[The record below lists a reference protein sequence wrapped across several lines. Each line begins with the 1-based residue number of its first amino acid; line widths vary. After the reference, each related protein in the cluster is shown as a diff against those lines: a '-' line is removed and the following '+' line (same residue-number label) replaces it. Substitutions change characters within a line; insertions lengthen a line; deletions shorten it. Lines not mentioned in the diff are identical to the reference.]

1 MFACLYAPPR
11 GLVFRSAEGAPHQ
24 GGGGQ
29 VPERGARVA
38 RRDEGANWVFVT
50 EARRRQAGCPARDL
64 VTDQLVR
71 LAREYSP
78 RIEIHGDNLVVL
90 DATGLTSMFGSV
102 RELGTTLRRSAA
114 DQGLYLRIA
123 VASTRTAALLV
134 VQERSGLTV
143 IESGREA
150 VTLASLSLDVL
161 KALAQ
166 AQGTATRARR
176 GTRVR
181 GTALAIP
188 AFALL
193 STVRRWG
200 VSTLGDLAHLPSA
213 DLFERLGV
221 GGLTLQRF
229 ARGEDEGPL
238 VPAPVEERFESSLA
252 LEWPVEGL
260 EPLSF
265 VLSRVFDQLCA
276 RLKRA
281 GVGAAVIHVRLKLVT
296 REIHT
301 RTLQLPTP
309 LHDSRVLRALVLLDL
324 ESHPPSAGIDQVT
337 VVVDPVPARTQQ
349 FSLLESARPSPERA
363 SILVARLTA
372 LVGEGRCGSP
382 ALVDSHDTAGF
393 EMRSFDNNT
402 IRSAPSTTTR
412 STPLLRQKH
421 GPLGSGQV
429 RTGQDDRETP
439 KRKPRLG
446 SDNVRETP
454 VDGDWRQVM
463 RACPQETGRRQ
474 ETGEAGLPAE
484 AVVKA
489 GGLRRILQQSAS
501 RFSGRAPLCPMLRRF
516 RVPVAARVRVR
527 KGRPVRVTA
536 PRMPGGEVVHWSGP
550 WRTSGQWW
558 IDAPRPQVRG
568 ESPASHRDP
577 SETTPRSVSA
587 RRDEGAYRQY
597 STPVRSGSTLA
608 VSGCSALR
616 QAQGV
621 PSASRGAGRM
631 QLDAL
636 PWDRDEW
643 DVSLTD
649 GGVYRIFHDRR
660 VDRWFLEGM
669 VD

>member
-11 GLVFRSAEGAPHQ
+11 GQAFRGDD
-24 GGGGQ
+24 G
-29 VPERGARVA
+29 VP
-38 RRDEGANWVFVT
+38 
-50 EARRRQAGCPARDL
+50 RRRR
-64 VTDQLVR
+64 VTNQLVR

-90 DATGLTSMFGSV
+90 DTTGLTGSSSMFGSV
-102 RELGTTLRRSAA
+102 RELGATLRRSAA
-114 DQGLYLRIA
+114 DRGLYLRIA

-134 VQERSGLTV
+134 VQERGGLTV
-143 IESGREA
+143 IEPGREA

-200 VSTLGDLAHLPSA
+200 VRTLGDLAHLPSA
-213 DLFERLGV
+213 ELFERLGV

-276 RLKRA
+276 RLERA

-296 REIHT
+296 REIQT

-309 LHDSRVLRALVLLDL
+309 LRDPRVLRTLVLLDL

-349 FSLLESARPSPERA
+349 FSLLERARPSPEKV
-363 SILVARLTA
+363 STLIARLTA
-372 LVGEGRCGSP
+372 LAGEGRCGSP
-382 ALVDSHDTAGF
+382 ALVDSHDMASF
-393 EMRSFDNNT
+393 EMRSFDPSTKLGVDGESHRTVDNNT
-402 IRSAPSTTTR
+402 IRSAPSTHSTTTR
-412 STPLLRQKH
+412 STPLLRQQH

-429 RTGQDDRETP
+429 RTGQD
-439 KRKPRLG
+439 RLG
-446 SDNVRETP
+446 LDRLGLDSVRETP

-474 ETGEAGLPAE
+474 ETGEAG
-484 AVVKA
+484 
-489 GGLRRILQQSAS
+489 GLRRIPQQSAS
-501 RFSGRAPLCPMLRRF
+501 RPSGRGPMCPMLRRF
-516 RVPVAARVRVR
+516 RVPVAARVRVQ
-527 KGRPVRVTA
+527 KGRPVRVMA
-536 PRMPGGEVVHWSGP
+536 RRVSGGAVVHWAGP

-558 IDAPRPQVRG
+558 TDASVV
-568 ESPASHRDP
+568 PAATP
-577 SETTPRSVSA
+577 SS
-587 RRDEGAYRQY
+587 GA
-597 STPVRSGSTLA
+597 S
-608 VSGCSALR
+608 
-616 QAQGV
+616 
-621 PSASRGAGRM
+621 
-631 QLDAL
+631 

-643 DVSLTD
+643 DVSLAD

>member
-11 GLVFRSAEGAPHQ
+11 GLAF
-24 GGGGQ
+24 
-29 VPERGARVA
+29 RGADGVPRASVPCQT
-38 RRDEGANWVFVT
+38 RTRCVT
-50 EARRRQAGCPARDL
+50 N
-64 VTDQLVR
+64 QLVR

-90 DATGLTSMFGSV
+90 DTTGLTGSSSMFGSV
-102 RELGTTLRRSAA
+102 RELGATLRRSAA
-114 DQGLYLRIA
+114 DRELYLRIA

-134 VQERSGLTV
+134 VQERGGLTV
-143 IESGREA
+143 IEPGREA

-200 VSTLGDLAHLPSA
+200 VRTLGDLTHLPSA
-213 DLFERLGV
+213 ELFERLGV
-221 GGLTLQRF
+221 GGLILQRF

-238 VPAPVEERFESSLA
+238 VPAPIEKRFESSLA

-276 RLKRA
+276 RLERA

-296 REIHT
+296 WEIQT

-309 LHDSRVLRALVLLDL
+309 LRDPRVLRTLVLLDL

-349 FSLLESARPSPERA
+349 FSLLERARPSPEKV
-363 SILVARLTA
+363 STLIARLTA
-372 LVGEGRCGSP
+372 VAGEGRCGSP
-382 ALVDSHDTAGF
+382 ALVDSHDMASF

-402 IRSAPSTTTR
+402 IRSASSTKTR
-412 STPLLRQKH
+412 STPLLRQQH

-429 RTGQDDRETP
+429 RTGQD
-439 KRKPRLG
+439 RLG
-446 SDNVRETP
+446 LDSVRETP

-474 ETGEAGLPAE
+474 ETGEAG
-484 AVVKA
+484 
-489 GGLRRILQQSAS
+489 GLRHIPQQSAS
-501 RFSGRAPLCPMLRRF
+501 RPSGRAPLCPMLRRF
-516 RVPVAARVRVR
+516 RVPVAARVRVQ
-527 KGRPVRVTA
+527 KGRPVRVMA
-536 PRMPGGEVVHWSGP
+536 PRVPAGEVVHWAGP

-558 IDAPRPQVRG
+558 TDASVAPAATPSPSVPSQKFADKFSGVVLNAASGHSKARRGSIPAVFDRRATPPDGMPRPENVR
-568 ESPASHRDP
+568 ELLTRD
-577 SETTPRSVSA
+577 T
-587 RRDEGAYRQY
+587 
-597 STPVRSGSTLA
+597 
-608 VSGCSALR
+608 
-616 QAQGV
+616 
-621 PSASRGAGRM
+621 SAS
-631 QLDAL
+631 

-643 DVSLTD
+643 DVSLAD

-660 VDRWFLEGM
+660 VDRWFLEGI

>member
-11 GLVFRSAEGAPHQ
+11 GLAFRTADGVQRAS
-24 GGGGQ
+24 
-29 VPERGARVA
+29 VPRQTRDT
-38 RRDEGANWVFVT
+38 RR
-50 EARRRQAGCPARDL
+50 

-90 DATGLTSMFGSV
+90 DTTGLTGSSSMFGSV
-102 RELGTTLRRSAA
+102 RELGATLRRSAA
-114 DQGLYLRIA
+114 DRGLYLRIA
-123 VASTRTAALLV
+123 VASTWTAALLV

-150 VTLASLSLDVL
+150 VTLASLPLDVL

-166 AQGTATRARR
+166 AQGTATRVRR
-176 GTRVR
+176 GTRVT
-181 GTALAIP
+181 GAALAIP

-200 VSTLGDLAHLPSA
+200 VRTLGDLVHLPSA
-213 DLFERLGV
+213 ELFERLGA

-238 VPAPVEERFESSLA
+238 VPVPVEERFESSLA
-252 LEWPVEGL
+252 LEWPVDGL

-276 RLKRA
+276 RLERA
-281 GVGAAVIHVRLKLVT
+281 GVGAAVIQVRLKLLT

-309 LHDSRVLRALVLLDL
+309 LRDPRVLRALVLLDL

-349 FSLLESARPSPERA
+349 FSLLERARPSPEKV
-363 SILVARLTA
+363 STLVARLTA
-372 LVGEGRCGSP
+372 LAGEGRCGSP

-393 EMRSFDNNT
+393 EMRPSTTALSRSAQDEGASTNA
-402 IRSAPSTTTR
+402 RSAPR
-412 STPLLRQKH
+412 LRQQH

-429 RTGQDDRETP
+429 RTAQDRRE
-439 KRKPRLG
+439 KRKLRPVLD
-446 SDNVRETP
+446 SVRETP

-463 RACPQETGRRQ
+463 RACPQETGGRLVRRSLGEGGRQ

-484 AVVKA
+484 AVAKA
-489 GGLRRILQQSAS
+489 GGLHQILQQSAS
-501 RFSGRAPLCPMLRRF
+501 RPSGRAPLYPMLRRF

-527 KGRPVRVTA
+527 KGRPVRVMA
-536 PRMPGGEVVHWSGP
+536 PQVPGGEVVHWSGP

-558 IDAPRPQVRG
+558 TDVPAPQGRG

-577 SETTPRSVSA
+577 FREKLRPAPA
-587 RRDEGAYRQY
+587 RRAEGAYRQY
-597 STPVRSGSTLA
+597 STPLSRSPAQPLA
-608 VSGCSALR
+608 GCS
-616 QAQGV
+616 
-621 PSASRGAGRM
+621 AGRM
-631 QLDAL
+631 QRDAS

>member
-11 GLVFRSAEGAPHQ
+11 GLAFRSANG
-24 GGGGQ
+24 
-29 VPERGARVA
+29 VPRVKH
-38 RRDEGANWVFVT
+38 
-50 EARRRQAGCPARDL
+50 

-90 DATGLTSMFGSV
+90 DTTGLTGSTSLFGDA
-102 RELGTTLRRSAA
+102 RELGATLRRSAA
-114 DQGLYLRIA
+114 DRGLYLRIA
-123 VASTRTAALLV
+123 VAATRTAALLV

-143 IESGREA
+143 IEPGRETA
-150 VTLASLSLDVL
+150 ILAALPLDAL

-166 AQGTATRARR
+166 GQAQRTTRGARR
-176 GTRVR
+176 GTRVS
-181 GTALAIP
+181 GGALAIP

-213 DLFERLGV
+213 ELFERLGV

-238 VPAPVEERFESSLA
+238 VPVPVEERFESSLA

-276 RLKRA
+276 RLERA
-281 GVGAAVIHVRLKLVT
+281 GVGAAVLHVHLKLVT
-296 REIHT
+296 REIYT
-301 RTLQLPTP
+301 RTLQLSTP
-309 LHDSRVLRALVLLDL
+309 LRAPRVLRTLVLLDL

-349 FSLLESARPSPERA
+349 FSLLDRARPSPEKA
-363 SILVARLTA
+363 STVVARLTA

-393 EMRSFDNNT
+393 EMRRFALAGQV
-402 IRSAPSTTTR
+402 R
-412 STPLLRQKH
+412 RQS
-421 GPLGSGQV
+421 SGQV
-429 RTGQDDRETP
+429 GR
-439 KRKPRLG
+439 G
-446 SDNVRETP
+446 SGSVRETP
-454 VDGDWRQVM
+454 VNGDGRQVEPSR
-463 RACPQETGRRQ
+463 RAF
-474 ETGEAGLPAE
+474 LH
-484 AVVKA
+484 
-489 GGLRRILQQSAS
+489 
-501 RFSGRAPLCPMLRRF
+501 PMLRRF
-516 RVPVAARVRVR
+516 RVPVTARVRVQN
-527 KGRPVRVTA
+527 GRPVRVMA
-536 PRMPGGEVVHWSGP
+536 PRVSGGEVVRWAGP

-558 IDAPRPQVRG
+558 TA
-568 ESPASHRDP
+568 
-577 SETTPRSVSA
+577 
-587 RRDEGAYRQY
+587 
-597 STPVRSGSTLA
+597 TPVA
-608 VSGCSALR
+608 PAAL
-616 QAQGV
+616 
-621 PSASRGAGRM
+621 PSD
-631 QLDAL
+631 DAL

-643 DVSLTD
+643 DVSLAD

>member
-11 GLVFRSAEGAPHQ
+11 GLAFRGAEGAPRAKH
-24 GGGGQ
+24 
-29 VPERGARVA
+29 
-38 RRDEGANWVFVT
+38 
-50 EARRRQAGCPARDL
+50 

-90 DATGLTSMFGSV
+90 DTTGLTGSSSMFGSV
-102 RELGTTLRRSAA
+102 RELGAILRRSAA
-114 DQGLYLRIA
+114 DRGLYLRIA

-134 VQERSGLTV
+134 VQERGGLTV

-150 VTLASLSLDVL
+150 VILTSLSLDVL

-166 AQGTATRARR
+166 AQGTATRERR
-176 GTRVR
+176 GTGVT

-200 VSTLGDLAHLPSA
+200 VKTLGDLANLPSA
-213 DLFERLGV
+213 ELFERLGV

-238 VPAPVEERFESSLA
+238 VPAPVEERFESSLT

-276 RLKRA
+276 RLERA

-296 REIHT
+296 REIQT

-309 LHDSRVLRALVLLDL
+309 LRDPRVLRTLVLLDL

-349 FSLLESARPSPERA
+349 FSLLERARPSPEKV
-363 SILVARLTA
+363 STLIARLTA
-372 LVGEGRCGSP
+372 LAGEGRCGSP
-382 ALVDSHDTAGF
+382 ALVDSHDMASF

-402 IRSAPSTTTR
+402 LGSAPSTKTQ
-412 STPLLRQKH
+412 SAPL
-421 GPLGSGQV
+421 
-429 RTGQDDRETP
+429 RTGQDRRGE
-439 KRKPRLG
+439 RKPRRKAD
-446 SDNVRETP
+446 SVRETP
-454 VDGDWRQVM
+454 VNGDWRQVM
-463 RACPQETGRRQ
+463 RACPQETGGKRQ
-474 ETGEAGLPAE
+474 ETGEAG
-484 AVVKA
+484 
-489 GGLRRILQQSAS
+489 GLRHILLQSAS
-501 RFSGRAPLCPMLRRF
+501 RPAGRAPLYPMLRRF
-516 RVPVAARVRVR
+516 RVPVAARVRVQ
-527 KGRPVRVTA
+527 KGRPVRVMA
-536 PRMPGGEVVHWSGP
+536 PRSGGEVVHWAGP

-558 IDAPRPQVRG
+558 TDASVAPAATP
-568 ESPASHRDP
+568 SPGAS
-577 SETTPRSVSA
+577 
-587 RRDEGAYRQY
+587 
-597 STPVRSGSTLA
+597 
-608 VSGCSALR
+608 
-616 QAQGV
+616 
-621 PSASRGAGRM
+621 
-631 QLDAL
+631 

-643 DVSLTD
+643 DVSLAD

-660 VDRWFLEGM
+660 VDRWFLEGV